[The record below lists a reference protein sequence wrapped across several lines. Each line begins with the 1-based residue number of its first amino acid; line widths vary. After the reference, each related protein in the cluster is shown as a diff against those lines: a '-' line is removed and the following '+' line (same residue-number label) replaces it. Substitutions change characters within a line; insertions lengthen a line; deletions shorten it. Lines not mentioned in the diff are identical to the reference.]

1 MARRKRSAQAW
12 SKPSNFTSSTSWSAI
27 IWTPQASAWLVQ
39 VFYAGWVM
47 RVNRRHQVGDLSFEL
62 LDDHG
67 DVVLEVDGFLRYLAA
82 RDCSPNTLS
91 AYAHDLLHFYRFLE
105 RDGLSIETFGPAESL
120 ALLEYLRQ
128 CPADGPPAAL
138 GG

>member
-1 MARRKRSAQAW
+1 M
-12 SKPSNFTSSTSWSAI
+12 
-27 IWTPQASAWLVQ
+27 
-39 VFYAGWVM
+39 FYARWAM
-47 RVNRRHQVGDLSFEL
+47 RVNRRRQVGTLSFEL

-67 DVVLEVDGFLRYLAA
+67 EVVLEVDGFLRYLAA
-82 RDCSPNTLS
+82 ADCSPNTLS

-128 CPADGPPAAL
+128 LSSRRPTRRLELVIATTAGGQPATRLAP
-138 GG
+138 